1 MTNTVKSCKIGV
13 EEAGKHPVRKMEA
26 YFADLP
32 EKLADAHFLRSV
44 CKKYHYQDEDYE
56 SLCSVAESMLP
67 LVRGGLCMKHRLFAH
82 MESMEAPDDAV
93 MPERYPAAGLCCA
106 EAAITLGEGL
116 DKLQAA
122 YMENGRLSECYM
134 VEALASELL
143 LQAYTAYNR
152 YVAENTDYHVARY
165 HFLGSE
171 PEYPMD
177 MLPDMLMRLDAQIVC
192 NEAFCMLPKKSV
204 AFVAELTNDETIHCR
219 GICIGCNSRH
229 CPNRMDEG
237 VNIGRLI
244 ADMTDVPMSY
254 GYSRIFGRR

>member
-1 MTNTVKSCKIGV
+1 MKDC
-13 EEAGKHPVRKMEA
+13 
-26 YFADLP
+26 FADLP
-32 EKLADAHFLRSV
+32 EKLADAHFLKGV

-56 SLCSVAESMLP
+56 CLCSVAEAMLP

-82 MESMEAPDDAV
+82 IESGETSDDAV
-93 MPERYPAAGLCCA
+93 MSERYPAAGLCCA
-106 EAAITLGEGL
+106 EVAVTLGAGL

-122 YMENGRLSECYM
+122 YTENGCLSESYM

-143 LQAYTAYNR
+143 LQAYTAYNI
-152 YVAENTDYHVARY
+152 YVAEQTDYHVARY

-171 PEYPMD
+171 AEYPIN
-177 MLPDMLMRLDAQIVC
+177 MLPDLLKRLDAQIIC

-204 AFVAELTNDETIHCR
+204 AFVAELTDDETVHCR
-219 GICIGCNSRH
+219 GICIGCNSRR

-244 ADMTDVPMSY
+244 SDMTDVPMSY
-254 GYSRIFGRR
+254 GYSKIFGKR